1 MWHTL
6 ILAKWKEFF
15 LWLPIETLI
24 HEQQENYYK
33 AINAANTNG
42 ESTVFVKF
50 MLEIIK
56 KALEELT
63 QNVAEQAMKDSS
75 SVQDKLLKLLK
86 LDNKIS
92 ARSAAEKLEM
102 SERQVQR
109 LLKNMKEEGLIERV
123 GSNRNGIWN
132 VL

>member
-24 HEQQENYYK
+24 QEQQEDYYE
-33 AINAANTNG
+33 AINAANTDG

-56 KALEELT
+56 QALIELT
-63 QNVAEQAMKDSS
+63 QNV
-75 SVQDKLLKLLK
+75 DKLLALLK
-86 LDNKIS
+86 EDNKTS
-92 ARSAAEKLEM
+92 AKSAVKKLDM

-109 LLKNMKEEGLIERV
+109 LLKAMKDDGLIERS
-123 GSNRNGIWN
+123 GSNRNGTWTA
-132 VL
+132 L